1 MRKMRFSWAKS
12 SWEILMRIGKFSREC
27 HFLMRISWDSHI
39 FSWESREILMR
50 IQKLLRIFERVDPF
64 SLIFLDKDLCGQI
77 SADGIL
83 YDSNFSATYLE
94 SVSSSGS
101 YETGKVPK
109 TKAKPEHILTDV
121 CLSRPS
127 SSDSHYMPG
136 EEEMRQIMLILEP
149 TDFGESSSESEHDD
163 GDDDDDQ
170 EATRR
175 LVVRTSG
182 QLGHG
187 LRPRA
192 SLFVLQTRGKL
203 ACTLYILWHIY

>member
-1 MRKMRFSWAKS
+1 
-12 SWEILMRIGKFSREC
+12 
-27 HFLMRISWDSHI
+27 
-39 FSWESREILMR
+39 MR

-64 SLIFLDKDLCGQI
+64 WLIFLDKDLCGQI

-94 SVSSSGS
+94 SVSSSS
-101 YETGKVPK
+101 SLYEMGGKVPK
-109 TKAKPEHILTDV
+109 TKDKPDHILTDV

-127 SSDSHYMPG
+127 SSDSHYMLG
-136 EEEMRQIMLILEP
+136 EEEMRRIMLFLEP
-149 TDFGESSSESEHDD
+149 TDLGESSSESEHDD

-175 LVVRTSG
+175 LVVRTCG

-192 SLFVLQTRGKL
+192 GLFCLTDKR
-203 ACTLYILWHIY
+203 

>member
-1 MRKMRFSWAKS
+1 
-12 SWEILMRIGKFSREC
+12 MRI
-27 HFLMRISWDSHI
+27 L
-39 FSWESREILMR
+39 
-50 IQKLLRIFERVDPF
+50 ERVDPF
-64 SLIFLDKDLCGQI
+64 WLIFLDKDLCGQI

-83 YDSNFSATYLE
+83 YDSNVSATYLV

-101 YETGKVPK
+101 MYEMGGKVPK
-109 TKAKPEHILTDV
+109 TKASQIYIFTDV

-127 SSDSHYMPG
+127 SSDSHYMLR
-136 EEEMRQIMLILEP
+136 EEEMRRIMLILEP
-149 TDFGESSSESEHDD
+149 TGLGESSSESEHDD

-187 LRPRA
+187 LHPRA
-192 SLFVLQTRGKL
+192 GLFRLTDKR
-203 ACTLYILWHIY
+203 

>member
-1 MRKMRFSWAKS
+1 
-12 SWEILMRIGKFSREC
+12 
-27 HFLMRISWDSHI
+27 
-39 FSWESREILMR
+39 MR

-64 SLIFLDKDLCGQI
+64 WLIFLNKDSCGQI

-83 YDSNFSATYLE
+83 YDSKFSATYLE

-101 YETGKVPK
+101 LYEMGGKVPK
-109 TKAKPEHILTDV
+109 TKAKQDHILTDV
-121 CLSRPS
+121 CLSQPS
-127 SSDSHYMPG
+127 SSDSHYMLG
-136 EEEMRQIMLILEP
+136 EEEMRRIMLFLEP
-149 TDFGESSSESEHDD
+149 TDLGESSSESAHDD

-175 LVVRTSG
+175 LVVRTCG

-192 SLFVLQTRGKL
+192 AAGLFRLTDKRYLKL
-203 ACTLYILWHIY
+203 ACTLYIHIL